1 MDDKLE
7 ALLELESIE
16 NARVKRKSEFG
27 AYNYDDTIPVPRVT
41 KIIDSVMDKSF
52 LYKYVA
58 SFGNYYAYLRERD
71 IILSIGE
78 QVHLCIDYFLETGK
92 DREIDY
98 KKYNKQAYYIENAY
112 NNFKAWYNNLLS
124 TGNTFELI
132 GLEVPVVSPYYGGC
146 CDCLCKINGA
156 TYLLD
161 FKTSKKITY
170 DYIIQTIFYMNAIN
184 AGYCKLVPHIDG
196 IGIIR
201 VDKEA
206 ELYEDLFLNDFNA
219 EGHRM
224 IEYYTS
230 GAMSILS
237 TYYNKINMEYTF
249 NQYKKNYT
257 GIDNVINN
265 LIDTPVIPEEEV

>member
-1 MDDKLE
+1 MDNIQEQLE
-7 ALLELESIE
+7 YLLDLDSIGR
-16 NARVKRKSEFG
+16 ARKYRKSEFTYE
-27 AYNYDDTIPVPRVT
+27 YNGINVPRTT
-41 KIIDSVMDKSF
+41 KIIDSVMNRDYLIKF
-52 LYKYVA
+52 A
-58 SFGNYYAYLRERD
+58 CGFNNYYEYRKYIDNILTIGSLVHEYIDFFLQEKKDPLIECGDD
-71 IILSIGE
+71 I
-78 QVHLCIDYFLETGK
+78 
-92 DREIDY
+92 R
-98 KKYNKQAYYIENAY
+98 KYIYTAY
-112 NNFKAWYNNLLS
+112 NNFKSWYTNLLN

-132 GLEVPVVSPYYGGC
+132 GLEVQVVNPIYGSTI
-146 CDCLCKINGA
+146 DCLCKINNA
-156 TYLLD
+156 VYLLD

-184 AGYCKLVPHIDG
+184 AGYCKLVSHIDG

-206 ELYEDLFLNDFNA
+206 ELYEDLFLNDFNT

-257 GIDNVINN
+257 DIDNVINN
-265 LIDTPVIPEEEV
+265 LVDTSITP